1 MRRLD
6 KFHNL
11 YRFKA
16 VHCVEVFIIFFKK
29 KHKWR
34 FVTSFGQ
41 QFWKSV
47 QRKDDVQGE
56 RIFKKELSKRL
67 FLHQ

>member
-29 KHKWR
+29 TQVA
-34 FVTSFGQ
+34 FCDI
-41 QFWKSV
+41 FWTTVLEVST
-47 QRKDDVQGE
+47 
-56 RIFKKELSKRL
+56 KKR
-67 FLHQ
+67 